1 MNQAGSIPI
10 IGIEQMSIDPG
21 VASVEVRE
29 LATRR
34 NLDQRRFDNL
44 LLNRKSVAVPGED
57 PVTFAVNAARPILN
71 CMDDAEKNRIEL
83 LLVAT
88 ESGIDFGKSISTYV
102 HHHLGLGRNVRQM
115 EIKHACYGGTGALQL
130 ASGWI
135 AGQASPGAKAL
146 VICTDVARTEA
157 GSYAEPSQGN
167 AGIAMLVS
175 ASPKLIEL
183 DHGANGYYSHE
194 IMDTF
199 RPTPDQETG
208 NPDLSLFNYIE
219 CYEKSFEDY
228 ARKVQDADYRT
239 TFDLLACHTP
249 FGGMV
254 KGAHRT
260 LLRKWFRTPPEEV
273 ETDYRQRLEPSL
285 KYGAEVGNVYSGSL
299 YLALAGALS
308 SLAGGRPKRLGLFS
322 YGSGCCSEFFS
333 AVTAPNARQV
343 WTRSGF
349 DERLAQRLALTWED
363 YEDALAASRVTG
375 FGKKD
380 MAVRWES
387 FAQRTSVF
395 ENREPRLIWTGI
407 RDYHREYQWSQE
419 VESK

>member
-1 MNQAGSIPI
+1 MKQRGSIPI

-34 NLDQRRFDNL
+34 GLDQRRFDNL
-44 LLNRKSVAVPGED
+44 LLTRKSVAVPGED
-57 PVTFAVNAARPILN
+57 PVTFAVNAAKPILDR
-71 CMDDAEKNRIEL
+71 MADSEKERIEL

-88 ESGIDFGKSISTYV
+88 ESGIDFGKSISTYI
-102 HHHLGLGRNVRQM
+102 HHYLGLGRNVRQM

-130 ASGWI
+130 AAGWI

-167 AGIAMLVS
+167 AGIAMLIS
-175 ASPKLIEL
+175 ANPKLIEL
-183 DHGANGYYSHE
+183 DHGANGFYSHE

-228 ARKVQDADYRT
+228 ARKVEDADYRT

-273 ETDYRQRLEPSL
+273 EADYHQRLEPSL
-285 KYGAEVGNVYSGSL
+285 KYGSEVGNVYSGSL

-308 SLAGGRPKRLGLFS
+308 SLSGSRPKRLGLFS

-333 AVTAPNARQV
+333 AVTASNARQE
-343 WTRSGF
+343 WAGSGL
-349 DERLAQRLALTWED
+349 DERLARRLALTWED

-375 FGKKD
+375 FGMKD
-380 MAVRWES
+380 MSVNWET
-387 FAQRTSVF
+387 FAQRTGVF
-395 ENREPRLIWTGI
+395 ENRKPRLIWTGI
-407 RDYHREYQWSQE
+407 QDYHREYQWSQE
-419 VESK
+419 VESR